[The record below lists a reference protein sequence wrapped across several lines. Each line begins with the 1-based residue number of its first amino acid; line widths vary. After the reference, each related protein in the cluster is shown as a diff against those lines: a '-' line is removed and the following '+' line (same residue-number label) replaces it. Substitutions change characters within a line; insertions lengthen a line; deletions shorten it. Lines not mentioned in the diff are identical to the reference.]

1 MLFKTYIVISIFTTG
16 LLFAQNQIKNSDKGE
31 GIGAVQQKSDKPK
44 PVANSASAKAMQD
57 KIASLEKE
65 IIVKISDIEK
75 LQAEA
80 VEFNPEMK
88 KEIRIVYEQPKDHP
102 IPGPQKYLVY
112 RYVEYEMDGG
122 SKIKEIRVISKH
134 RSLMEDMHSIVKV
147 VSFKPNDMSSIKVTV
162 DKLETKA
169 KGIQE
174 VVNYNDFAP
183 EVKLQA
189 LKTIDTTLF
198 NSIFR
203 LDTFIQRNQ
212 LSKNDKNRN
221 QLEGL

>member
-16 LLFAQNQIKNSDKGE
+16 LLLAQNQIKNSDKGE
-31 GIGAVQQKSDKPK
+31 GIGQVQQKGDKAK
-44 PVANSASAKAMQD
+44 PIANTASAKAMQE
-57 KIASLEKE
+57 KITALEKE
-65 IIVKISDIEK
+65 IIAKVSDIEK

-80 VEFNPEMK
+80 VEYNPDMK

-112 RYVEYEMDGG
+112 RYVEYEMDG
-122 SKIKEIRVISKH
+122 SNKIKQIRVISDH
-134 RSLMEDMHSIVKV
+134 RSLLEDMLSIKRI
-147 VSFKPNDMSSIKVTV
+147 VSFTPGDMSTMKITV
-162 DKLETKA
+162 NKLETKA

-174 VVNYNDFAP
+174 VANYNDFAP
-183 EVKLQA
+183 DVKLQA

-198 NSIFR
+198 NSIYR
-203 LDTFIQRNQ
+203 LDAFIQRNQ